1 MMMKDYSKGV
11 VALETTNAQFLR
23 LKKGLKAYLA
33 QNVEIIQES
42 RSFAKASR
50 EIDRTLKEER
60 YEPVQYSIEIPQ
72 PFCVFLFR
80 LIEAKKLE
88 DVELYKKAQIDR
100 KLFSKMKEP
109 GYQPSKETVFKLI
122 LAMELEIR
130 EAKEFLE
137 DVGYSFSRASK
148 SDLVVKYCIENR
160 CFDIFRVNELLLDN
174 GQPAL

>member
-1 MMMKDYSKGV
+1 MMMKDNSKGV

-23 LKKGLKAYLA
+23 LKKGLKNYLV
-33 QNVEIIQES
+33 QNFEIIRES
-42 RSFAKASR
+42 RSFEKAPR
-50 EIDRTLKEER
+50 KLEQGIQEER
-60 YEPVQYSIEIPQ
+60 YEPISYCIEIPR
-72 PFCVFLFR
+72 PFSDFLFN
-80 LIEAKKLE
+80 LIEEKKLE

-122 LAMELEIR
+122 LAMELEMR

-137 DVGYSFSRASK
+137 NAGYPFSRASK

-160 CFDIFRVNELLLDN
+160 YYDIFRVNELLLDN
-174 GQPAL
+174 GEQSL